1 MLRFYKP
8 SEVGHQGAFTDGHH
22 KLQKMIFMITIES
35 LVEQGANVKL
45 EVTPTDLKMF
55 AESIVQ
61 RTITAQQEEREA
73 ALLREREETYLN
85 TKQVRELLNV
95 CEGTLNL
102 WAKRGY
108 LVPVKVGNKNM
119 YAKSDIRRIQTG
131 NKSESVTSYCKRKEK

>member
-1 MLRFYKP
+1 
-8 SEVGHQGAFTDGHH
+8 
-22 KLQKMIFMITIES
+22 MITIES

-61 RTITAQQEEREA
+61 RTIMAQQEEQRAAILREA
-73 ALLREREETYLN
+73 EETYLN

-119 YAKSDIRRIQTG
+119 YAKSDVRRVQTG
-131 NKSESVTSYCKRKEK
+131 NKSESVTSYCKRKNVWSRSFI

>member
-1 MLRFYKP
+1 
-8 SEVGHQGAFTDGHH
+8 
-22 KLQKMIFMITIES
+22 MITIES

-45 EVTPTDLKMF
+45 EVSPADLKMFAESIVKMF

-61 RTITAQQEEREA
+61 RTMAARQEELDAEMQRA
-73 ALLREREETYLN
+73 AEETWLN

-119 YAKSDIRRIQTG
+119 YAKSDVRRIQTG
-131 NKSESVTSYCKRKEK
+131 GKSESVTSYCKKKNG

>member
-1 MLRFYKP
+1 
-8 SEVGHQGAFTDGHH
+8 
-22 KLQKMIFMITIES
+22 MITIET

-45 EVTPTDLKMF
+45 EITPSDLKMF

-61 RTITAQQEEREA
+61 RTILAQQEEQKAVMQREA
-73 ALLREREETYLN
+73 EEVYLN
-85 TKQVRELLNV
+85 TKQVRELLDV

-119 YAKSDIRRIQTG
+119 YAKSDVRHVQTG
-131 NKSESVTSYCKRKEK
+131 GKSESVTSYCKRKNG